1 MNEDMDREEASASAA
16 AIDKAAAKES
26 SPKDGIIPDLV
37 ISEALGPPAV
47 AVGVGSGTGRDSPP
61 TLIDLTLDDTDEEG
75 ELVPSPASAR
85 FKNDGRLADF
95 GMYAGSLREKRVPPS
110 QERPGDNMEG
120 GDAPK
125 AVTPLKGT
133 KNKRTETFGGGNEE
147 SSDDDSALF
156 SSSDSDSDNDSLLP
170 SDADDDDA
178 DPHDDEDDNALVS
191 PSYFADDDDAD
202 LFPSSDDDSY
212 GNDADLHDEDDDD
225 ADLFPS
231 DDDAG
236 IQEGHADGDDDSSRF
251 SEDGDGWIVAPRR
264 RPPRRQV
271 VNKKV
276 KKERANT
283 LVTTYKA
290 PPEERY
296 EPEFYY
302 FAHLWGREMRK
313 VTSTL
318 REGPPPPV
326 LSKGKYQILVSDLVT
341 RKGKGKHEDKSEW
354 CLTCFVFA
362 NMLVSNFPAFSITSG
377 Q

>member
-1 MNEDMDREEASASAA
+1 MNQDMDRDEASASAA
-16 AIDKAAAKES
+16 AINKAAAKES

-75 ELVPSPASAR
+75 DVAPSPASAR

-110 QERPGDNMEG
+110 QERPGDNTEG

-147 SSDDDSALF
+147 SSDDN
-156 SSSDSDSDNDSLLP
+156 SDSDNDSLLP

-178 DPHDDEDDNALVS
+178 DPHDYEGDDALVS

-202 LFPSSDDDSY
+202 LFSSSDDDAY

-231 DDDAG
+231 GNDAG
-236 IQEGHADGDDDSSRF
+236 IQEGHVDGDDDSSRF
-251 SEDGDGWIVAPRR
+251 SEDGDGWIFAPRR
-264 RPPRRQV
+264 RPPRKQV

-341 RKGKGKHEDKSEW
+341 RKGKGFHEDKSEW
-354 CLTCFVFA
+354 LLTCFVFA
-362 NMLVSNFPAFSITSG
+362 NMSVSNFPASSFTSG